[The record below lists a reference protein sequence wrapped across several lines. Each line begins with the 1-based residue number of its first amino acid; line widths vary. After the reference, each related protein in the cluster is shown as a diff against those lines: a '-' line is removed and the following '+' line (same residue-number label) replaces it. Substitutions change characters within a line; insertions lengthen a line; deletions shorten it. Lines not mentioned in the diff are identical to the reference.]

1 MVIDANHRKNE
12 LHYLKKKK
20 WSKNLGIANDM
31 IYKSQEKHFKSLL
44 YRSLKFDKTRN
55 KENVVARDE
64 QQNLH
69 SILEIGTICQLN
81 KIRLQS
87 NK

>member
-1 MVIDANHRKNE
+1 MLGHWCKPQKE
-12 LHYLKKKK
+12 WTTLSEKK

-55 KENVVARDE
+55 NQNVVARDE
-64 QQNLH
+64 QQKLTFDIRNRYNL
-69 SILEIGTICQLN
+69 STQ
-81 KIRLQS
+81 
-87 NK
+87 